1 MKILVTGSKGQLGQ
15 SLREASVFYD
25 NDQFLYTDK
34 EELDIT
40 DAAAVEKFFK
50 KNKPE
55 CIINCAGYTAVDRA
69 EQDMAE
75 AKLLNTRGAAILS
88 EAAAGAKA
96 LMVQISTDY
105 VFDGQGHRPYTEQ
118 DSASPKSVYGKTKLD
133 GELEVI
139 LNSKRSVIIRT
150 SWLYAPYGDNFVKTI
165 LQKARTEKELRVVC
179 DQIGNP
185 TYAPDLAK
193 AICDMLP
200 AIPSKTR
207 GEIYHYSNEGVC
219 SWYDFAKAI
228 VEMKGMDCVI
238 TPVLSKD
245 FKTAA
250 ARPHYSVLD
259 KSRIK
264 KEYGLQIPYW
274 RDGLRRCLE
283 RL

>member
-1 MKILVTGSKGQLGQ
+1 MKILVTGGKGQLGQ
-15 SLREASVFYD
+15 ALQEVAGSYENYH
-25 NDQFLYTDK
+25 FLFTDK
-34 EELDIT
+34 QELDIT
-40 DAAAVEKFFK
+40 DERAVKQYFK
-50 KNKPE
+50 KNKPD
-55 CIINCAGYTAVDRA
+55 CVINCAGYTAVDLA
-69 EQDMAE
+69 EQEMAD
-75 AKLLNTRGAAILS
+75 AKLLNVRGAAVLS
-88 EAAAGAKA
+88 EAASGINA

-105 VFDGQGHRPYTEQ
+105 VFDGKGHRPYTES
-118 DSASPKSVYGKTKLD
+118 DSAAPRSVYGKTKLD

-139 LNSKRSVIIRT
+139 LNGKRSVIIRT
-150 SWLYAPYGDNFVKTI
+150 SWLYAPYAHNFVRTI
-165 LQKARTEKELRVVC
+165 LNKATKGEALRVVF

-200 AIPSKTR
+200 DVPSKAR
-207 GEIYHYSNEGVC
+207 GEIYLYSNEGVC

-228 VEMKGMDCVI
+228 ADIKGLDCEI
-238 TPVLSKD
+238 TPVLSKE

-264 KEYGLQIPYW
+264 QEFGLTIPYW
-274 RDGLRRCLE
+274 RDSLRLCLE